1 MSAPT
6 PWNFGLEPLPQAI
19 EVAPLLRRLAGL
31 VLALD
36 DEDPT
41 VARLIAELRAAERDL
56 AERVPTAPTPRVGP
70 DASRA
75 LRPYIDH
82 GRRIGAFNACFPDYS
97 ISVDGERATG
107 LVTFPL
113 AFEGPPGIVHGGVLA
128 TFFDC
133 VVQHHNCDVG
143 VAGRTTS
150 LVVEYH
156 RPTPLGV
163 ELAFEIDRDAGDR
176 RIMSRARLALGPETL
191 CTATIAAVAGD
202 RNRLPQVA
210 PRVPAP

>member
-1 MSAPT
+1 MSAPA

-19 EVAPLLRRLAGL
+19 EVTPLMRHLIGL

-36 DEDPT
+36 DDDRV
-41 VARLIAELRAAERDL
+41 VARLIDQLRAAERDL
-56 AERVPTAPTPRVGP
+56 AARVPSAPSPRIGP
-70 DASRA
+70 DASLA

-82 GRRIGAFNACFPDYS
+82 GRRIGMYNPCFPDYA
-97 ISVDGERATG
+97 INVDGAHADGT
-107 LVTFPL
+107 VMFPL

-133 VVQHHNCDVG
+133 AVQHHNCDVG

-163 ELAFEIDRDAGDR
+163 ELAFQIDREAGQR
-176 RIMSRARLALGPETL
+176 RITSRARLALGPDTL
-191 CTATIAAVAGD
+191 CTATMEAVAGD
-202 RNRLPQVA
+202 RSRLPHVA